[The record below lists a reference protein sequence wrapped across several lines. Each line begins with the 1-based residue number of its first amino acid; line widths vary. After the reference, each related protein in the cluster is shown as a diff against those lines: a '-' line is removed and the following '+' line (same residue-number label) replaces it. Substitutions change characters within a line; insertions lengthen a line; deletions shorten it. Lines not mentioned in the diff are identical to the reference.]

1 MEEGK
6 LKRKK
11 ISAETTVEI
20 LFFLFLLVFYL
31 MWARLQPMGAG
42 PDEQMR
48 YQIADYIYRHGSLPV
63 GDDPSVRNVVWGI
76 SYAFSPILSYM
87 IAAVFMKAVSLVTT
101 APFALLLAARFVN
114 ILFGLGTVWL
124 VLDMGKR
131 LFDRRKAW
139 IAAAFVGLLPGSLF
153 VFTYVNCD
161 ALAVFSTA
169 VIVYAWVRYLDEG
182 WIYKNCVILALGVAA
197 CALSYYNAYGFI
209 LCSIFFFGITLFME
223 AKKKGKYTDF
233 VKKGLLVCVIV
244 LLLAAWWFIRNAIL
258 YDGDFIGM
266 NASTICAEKYAKKNY
281 KPSNRRTPQMAGYSL
296 LDMLNYGFPQED
308 GFSWV
313 ELVSGSFVGRFGN
326 MDVFMPKWLINN
338 YLDFIKAGFLLIF
351 LHPVKT
357 FAIRVKKQWS
367 VKGIFNWCMLAA
379 MIIPN
384 ILNAYYSYASDY
396 QPQGRYSLPMI
407 VPLMYF
413 MVMGYGNL
421 FDVQIKKESL
431 RKKIYAAICVALAV
445 LAIFVFLGVI
455 WPEYKDVPFSIRAF
469 IYGS

>member
-1 MEEGK
+1 M
-6 LKRKK
+6 
-11 ISAETTVEI
+11 EI

-31 MWARLQPMGAG
+31 MWARVQPMGAG

-48 YQIADYIYRHGSLPV
+48 YQIADYIYKHGSLPV

-87 IAAVFMKAVSLVTT
+87 IAAVFMKAVSFVTT

-139 IAAAFVGLLPGSLF
+139 IVAAFVGLLPGSLF

-169 VIVYAWVRYLDEG
+169 VIVYAWVRYLTDEG

-313 ELVSGSFVGRFGN
+313 ELVSESFVGRFGN

-338 YLDFIKAGFLLIF
+338 YMDFIKAGFLADIPASGEDFCNSCEKTVECEGDFQLVHVDCDDHSEYIECILF
-351 LHPVKT
+351 LC
-357 FAIRVKKQWS
+357 IGLS
-367 VKGIFNWCMLAA
+367 AA
-379 MIIPN
+379 GTLQSADVDPDA
-384 ILNAYYSYASDY
+384 AY
-396 QPQGRYSLPMI
+396 
-407 VPLMYF
+407 YF

-421 FDVQIKKESL
+421 FDVQIKND
-431 RKKIYAAICVALAV
+431 RACVRRCICCHLCGTGCAGAFCVLWRDLAG
-445 LAIFVFLGVI
+445 I
-455 WPEYKDVPFSIRAF
+455 
-469 IYGS
+469 

>member
-31 MWARLQPMGAG
+31 MWARVQPMGAG

-48 YQIADYIYRHGSLPV
+48 YQIADYIYKHGSLPV

-87 IAAVFMKAVSLVTT
+87 IAAVFMKAVSFVTT

-244 LLLAAWWFIRNAIL
+244 LLLDAWWFIRNAIL
-258 YDGDFIGM
+258 YDGDFIGILHH
-266 NASTICAEKYAKKNY
+266 AYDGIDFFVKVTGSREECLAK
-281 KPSNRRTPQMAGYSL
+281 
-296 LDMLNYGFPQED
+296 F
-308 GFSWV
+308 
-313 ELVSGSFVGRFGN
+313 
-326 MDVFMPKWLINN
+326 
-338 YLDFIKAGFLLIF
+338 
-351 LHPVKT
+351 
-357 FAIRVKKQWS
+357 
-367 VKGIFNWCMLAA
+367 
-379 MIIPN
+379 
-384 ILNAYYSYASDY
+384 
-396 QPQGRYSLPMI
+396 
-407 VPLMYF
+407 
-413 MVMGYGNL
+413 
-421 FDVQIKKESL
+421 KEEC
-431 RKKIYAAICVALAV
+431 KALADV
-445 LAIFVFLGVI
+445 SYR
-455 WPEYKDVPFSIRAF
+455 EYTDQIIADDGINWWVGD
-469 IYGS
+469 IYKFKK

>member
-31 MWARLQPMGAG
+31 MWARVQPMGAG

-48 YQIADYIYRHGSLPV
+48 YQIADYIYKHGSLPV

-87 IAAVFMKAVSLVTT
+87 IAAVFMKAVSFVTT

-182 WIYKNCVILALGVAA
+182 WIYKKLCDPGIGCGSMCIVLLQCVWDLFSAA
-197 CALSYYNAYGFI
+197 S
-209 LCSIFFFGITLFME
+209 FFFGITLFME

-266 NASTICAEKYAKKNY
+266 NASTICAEKICEK
-281 KPSNRRTPQMAGYSL
+281 
-296 LDMLNYGFPQED
+296 
-308 GFSWV
+308 
-313 ELVSGSFVGRFGN
+313 ELQ
-326 MDVFMPKWLINN
+326 
-338 YLDFIKAGFLLIF
+338 
-351 LHPVKT
+351 
-357 FAIRVKKQWS
+357 AIQ
-367 VKGIFNWCMLAA
+367 
-379 MIIPN
+379 
-384 ILNAYYSYASDY
+384 
-396 QPQGRYSLPMI
+396 
-407 VPLMYF
+407 
-413 MVMGYGNL
+413 
-421 FDVQIKKESL
+421 
-431 RKKIYAAICVALAV
+431 
-445 LAIFVFLGVI
+445 
-455 WPEYKDVPFSIRAF
+455 
-469 IYGS
+469 

>member
-31 MWARLQPMGAG
+31 MWARVQPMGAG

-48 YQIADYIYRHGSLPV
+48 YQIADYIYKHGSLPV

-139 IAAAFVGLLPGSLF
+139 IVAAFVGLLPGSLF

-169 VIVYAWVRYLDEG
+169 VIVYAWVRYLDE
-182 WIYKNCVILALGVAA
+182 
-197 CALSYYNAYGFI
+197 
-209 LCSIFFFGITLFME
+209 
-223 AKKKGKYTDF
+223 
-233 VKKGLLVCVIV
+233 
-244 LLLAAWWFIRNAIL
+244 
-258 YDGDFIGM
+258 
-266 NASTICAEKYAKKNY
+266 
-281 KPSNRRTPQMAGYSL
+281 
-296 LDMLNYGFPQED
+296 
-308 GFSWV
+308 
-313 ELVSGSFVGRFGN
+313 
-326 MDVFMPKWLINN
+326 
-338 YLDFIKAGFLLIF
+338 
-351 LHPVKT
+351 
-357 FAIRVKKQWS
+357 
-367 VKGIFNWCMLAA
+367 
-379 MIIPN
+379 
-384 ILNAYYSYASDY
+384 
-396 QPQGRYSLPMI
+396 
-407 VPLMYF
+407 
-413 MVMGYGNL
+413 
-421 FDVQIKKESL
+421 
-431 RKKIYAAICVALAV
+431 
-445 LAIFVFLGVI
+445 
-455 WPEYKDVPFSIRAF
+455 
-469 IYGS
+469 

>member
-1 MEEGK
+1 MEEDK
-6 LKRKK
+6 LKQKK
-11 ISAETTVEI
+11 ISTETAVEI
-20 LFFLFLLVFYL
+20 FFFLFLLMFYL
-31 MWARLQPMGAG
+31 MWARVQPMGAG

-48 YQIADYIYRHGSLPV
+48 YQIAEYIYQNGTLPV
-63 GDDPSVRNVVWGI
+63 GDDPAVRNIVWGI
-76 SYAFSPILSYM
+76 SYAFSPILDYM
-87 IAAVFMKAVSLVTT
+87 IAAVFMKAMSFVTT

-114 ILFGLGTVWL
+114 VLLGLGTVWL
-124 VLDMGKR
+124 ALDMGKR

-139 IAAAFVGLLPGSLF
+139 IFASFVGLLPGSLF

-169 VIVYAWVRYLDEG
+169 VIVYAWVRYLTEG
-182 WIYKNCVILALGVAA
+182 WTYKNCVILALGVAA
-197 CALSYYNAYGFI
+197 CTLSYYNAYGFI
-209 LCSIFFFGITLFME
+209 LCSIIFFGVTLFME
-223 AKKKGKYTDF
+223 VRKTGKYADF

-244 LLLAAWWFIRNAIL
+244 LALTAWWFIRNAIL
-258 YDGDFIGM
+258 YDGDFLGM
-266 NASTICAEKYAKKNY
+266 NASTICAEKYAKKNF
-281 KPSNRRTPQMAGYSL
+281 KPSNRKTPQMEGYSF
-296 LDMLNYGFPQED
+296 LDMLNKGFPQSD

-351 LHPVKT
+351 LHPVRT
-357 FAIRVKKQWS
+357 FAIRIKKQWS
-367 VKGIFNWCMLAA
+367 VKGIFNWCMLVA

-407 VPLMYF
+407 VPLTYF
-413 MVMGYGNL
+413 MIIGYGNL

-431 RKKIYAAICVALAV
+431 RKNIYAAICVLLLLLAV
-445 LAIFVFLGVI
+445 FVFFAVI
-455 WPEYKDVPFSIRAF
+455 WPEYKAVPFSIRAF
-469 IYGS
+469 IYGV

>member
-31 MWARLQPMGAG
+31 MWARVQPMGAG

-48 YQIADYIYRHGSLPV
+48 YQIADYIYKHGSLPV

-313 ELVSGSFVGRFGN
+313 ELVSGSF
-326 MDVFMPKWLINN
+326 
-338 YLDFIKAGFLLIF
+338 LIF

-367 VKGIFNWCMLAA
+367 VKGIFNWCMLVA

-407 VPLMYF
+407 VPLTYF

-421 FDVQIKKESL
+421 FDVQIKKEGIR
-431 RKKIYAAICVALAV
+431 RKVYAAICVALIV
-445 LAIFVFLGVI
+445 LAIFVFFAVI

-469 IYGS
+469 IYGK

>member
-31 MWARLQPMGAG
+31 MWARVQPMGAG

-48 YQIADYIYRHGSLPV
+48 YQIADYIYKHGSLPV

-223 AKKKGKYTDF
+223 AKRKGKYTDF

-326 MDVFMPKWLINN
+326 MDGFMPKYMPDN
-338 YLDFIKAGFLLIF
+338 
-351 LHPVKT
+351 
-357 FAIRVKKQWS
+357 
-367 VKGIFNWCMLAA
+367 
-379 MIIPN
+379 
-384 ILNAYYSYASDY
+384 
-396 QPQGRYSLPMI
+396 MI
-407 VPLMYF
+407 VVRKDSPL
-413 MVMGYGNL
+413 VIGKGNGENYISSDIPASGEDFCNPCEKTVECEGDFQLVHAGCDDHSEYIECIL
-421 FDVQIKKESL
+421 FLCIGLSATGTLQSAND
-431 RKKIYAAICVALAV
+431 RAAY
-445 LAIFVFLGVI
+445 VFHGNGI
-455 WPEYKDVPFSIRAF
+455 WKSF
-469 IYGS
+469 